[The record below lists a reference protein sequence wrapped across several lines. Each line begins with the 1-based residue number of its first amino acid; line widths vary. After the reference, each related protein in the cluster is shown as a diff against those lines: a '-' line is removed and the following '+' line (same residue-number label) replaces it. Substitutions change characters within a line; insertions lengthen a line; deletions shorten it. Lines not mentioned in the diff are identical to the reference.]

1 MESDNHFETAHSH
14 DKMTTRQASR
24 VATYDDEW
32 NCPEETTKNFPVH
45 VIKRRNVGVPKF
57 LRFLFQILE
66 MENPAIITWS
76 HEGTAFQIIQPEEL
90 ACQILPKYFKHN
102 KVSSF
107 QRQLNYFG
115 FKKWT
120 KTQTNVCT
128 FSHPFFVR
136 ADKDRMK
143 LIKRKERANATVL
156 SAAMAATITSNSIE
170 IMNHLHAPEKARAS
184 SELHCEAQDLAGQLS
199 TQQALKRQK
208 SNILSGTTVT
218 FLNSAAAGRRHS
230 TGMLPGSEAFG
241 LAAAAAAAAAAASAD
256 SFEPGR
262 KRAGTP
268 AEQEF
273 ELEME
278 ARVSSAANSASMH
291 QPFTHMRKIAET
303 KESSEG
309 YSYPP
314 AHGKRQSLPHVLPPG
329 FGDAFGTSM
338 NVNAT
343 GGVGNGGYRSLG
355 ANILGRRKS
364 DQLLNGNSNI
374 GGSSDNKG
382 VSISQIEEF
391 MASSST
397 SASQQPLFASN
408 IKNDASVVLPVSANS
423 ANDAYELQQQRQ
435 LRQQVNRQQQFGSG
449 GYGYGV
455 KPQSSNGW
463 PTSIKSESSSG
474 WQTSVNANS
483 SSAGNTSYQLQPQN
497 HSMMMPL
504 KFGGSNAPHSTNPS
518 FQDNIIGS
526 MGFSH
531 TASGGDRKLQQRPLT
546 SYPQQYQSHEGQ
558 VASYQQQQQNGQQ
571 ERDNQQPRDYI
582 DVLLES
588 AGVDD
593 NLPPQSSTML
603 SSESWNGH
611 PENDPSSES
620 TGSFTFM
627 QTQQQLQLSSMR
639 GMRHNPVQRF

>member
-1 MESDNHFETAHSH
+1 MES
-14 DKMTTRQASR
+14 
-24 VATYDDEW
+24 
-32 NCPEETTKNFPVH
+32 
-45 VIKRRNVGVPKF
+45 
-57 LRFLFQILE
+57 
-66 MENPAIITWS
+66 PAIITWS

-120 KTQTNVCT
+120 KTQTNICT

-143 LIKRKERANATVL
+143 LIKRKERANSAVM
-156 SAAMAATITSNSIE
+156 SAAMAATITSNPID
-170 IMNHLHAPEKARAS
+170 IMSRIHAQEKARAQND
-184 SELHCEAQDLAGQLS
+184 LHFEAQDLAGQIP
-199 TQQALKRQK
+199 TQQVLKRQK
-208 SNILSGTTVT
+208 SNTLSGC
-218 FLNSAAAGRRHS
+218 
-230 TGMLPGSEAFG
+230 
-241 LAAAAAAAAAAASAD
+241 
-256 SFEPGR
+256 

-278 ARVSSAANSASMH
+278 ARVSSAANSVSTH
-291 QPFTHMRKIAET
+291 QQFTHMRKIAEA
-303 KESSEG
+303 KESSEI
-309 YSYPP
+309 YSYLP
-314 AHGKRQSLPHVLPPG
+314 AHGKRQSLPHVLPLG

-343 GGVGNGGYRSLG
+343 GGVGNDGFRSLS

-364 DQLLNGNSNI
+364 DQLLNFCNNT
-374 GGSSDNKG
+374 GGSSGNKG
-382 VSISQIEEF
+382 VSISQIEDF

-397 SASQQPLFASN
+397 AASQQTLLASN
-408 IKNDASVVLPVSANS
+408 IKNDAPVVLPVSSNS
-423 ANDAYELQQQRQ
+423 AHYAYELQQQRQ
-435 LRQQVNRQQQFGSG
+435 LRQQVNRQQHFGSG

-455 KPQSSNGW
+455 KSQPSSGW
-463 PTSIKSESSSG
+463 PTSIKSESTSR

-504 KFGGSNAPHSTNPS
+504 KFGGSNARQNTNPL
-518 FQDNIIGS
+518 FQDNVIGS
-526 MGFSH
+526 TDFSH
-531 TASGGDRKLQQRPLT
+531 TASEGDRKLQQRSLT
-546 SYPQQYQSHEGQ
+546 SYPQQYQSHQGQ
-558 VASYQQQQQNGQQ
+558 VASYQQHQQNGQQ
-571 ERDNQQPRDYI
+571 EQDDQQQSTQQPRDYI

-603 SSESWNGH
+603 LSESWNGH
-611 PENDPSSES
+611 PENDPSSAVS
-620 TGSFTFM
+620 VGSFAFV
-627 QTQQQLQLSSMR
+627 QTQQQLQLSPMTD
-639 GMRHNPVQRF
+639 MPHNPVQRF